1 MAYNSRQYA
10 TDHPACQF
18 SFHPDLPLRF
28 GHPSDPMLSVI
39 RHHFVRD
46 HCRCRNSSGSCLSV
60 CPGTSRSVSQATS
73 CWAQD
78 TLPLSTFRLADYTAD
93 RDSHPALKIC
103 RRKFI
108 TFFEQLPHQ
117 PVAISHNLQYLCNP
131 QPEGLPPSTSTCRSS
146 RRDVSA
152 SSESNSPDATSP
164 DGGIGRRAG
173 LKHQWSNP
181 CRFDPGSGYPTKCKC
196 LTSRYLHFSF
206 SFLHHGCTTEWAV

>member
-10 TDHPACQF
+10 TDHPVCQF

-46 HCRCRNSSGSCLSV
+46 HCRCRNSNGSCPKVLDSHLRLSGSRL
-60 CPGTSRSVSQATS
+60 
-73 CWAQD
+73 
-78 TLPLSTFRLADYTAD
+78 TFRLADYTAD

-131 QPEGLPPSTSTCRSS
+131 QPEGLPFRFGKRPLPQLRNRPQS
-146 RRDVSA
+146 
-152 SSESNSPDATSP
+152 
-164 DGGIGRRAG
+164 
-173 LKHQWSNP
+173 HQ
-181 CRFDPGSGYPTKCKC
+181 PGW
-196 LTSRYLHFSF
+196 RNR
-206 SFLHHGCTTEWAV
+206 

>member
-1 MAYNSRQYA
+1 MRQTTRPASSPSIQTYPYA
-10 TDHPACQF
+10 LDILLTLCFRSSGTTSSGITVGAVIPTAHA
-18 SFHPDLPLRF
+18 LRQVGIPS
-28 GHPSDPMLSVI
+28 GHPE
-39 RHHFVRD
+39 
-46 HCRCRNSSGSCLSV
+46 
-60 CPGTSRSVSQATS
+60 TSPT
-73 CWAQD
+73 
-78 TLPLSTFRLADYTAD
+78 PTFRLADYTAD

-181 CRFDPGSGYPTKCKC
+181 CRFDPGSGYKQKTQHCAE
-196 LTSRYLHFSF
+196 
-206 SFLHHGCTTEWAV
+206 SFLLVPAS

>member
-1 MAYNSRQYA
+1 MPCGRSGFRPD
-10 TDHPACQF
+10 TRKRHPT
-18 SFHPDLPLRF
+18 P
-28 GHPSDPMLSVI
+28 
-39 RHHFVRD
+39 
-46 HCRCRNSSGSCLSV
+46 
-60 CPGTSRSVSQATS
+60 
-73 CWAQD
+73 
-78 TLPLSTFRLADYTAD
+78 TFRLADYTAD

-108 TFFEQLPHQ
+108 TFFEQRPHQ

-181 CRFDPGSGYPTKCKC
+181 CRFDPGSGYQTKCKC
-196 LTSRYLHFSF
+196 LIFKHLHFSF
-206 SFLHHGCTTEWAV
+206 SFLHHGCTTTF

>member
-1 MAYNSRQYA
+1 MPCGRSGFRPD
-10 TDHPACQF
+10 TRKRHPT
-18 SFHPDLPLRF
+18 P
-28 GHPSDPMLSVI
+28 
-39 RHHFVRD
+39 
-46 HCRCRNSSGSCLSV
+46 
-60 CPGTSRSVSQATS
+60 
-73 CWAQD
+73 
-78 TLPLSTFRLADYTAD
+78 TFRLADYTAD

-131 QPEGLPPSTSTCRSS
+131 QPEGLPPSTSVKRSS
-146 RRDVSA
+146 CPDV
-152 SSESNSPDATSP
+152 TSP

-196 LTSRYLHFSF
+196 LKIKHLHFSF
-206 SFLHHGCTTEWAV
+206 SHLHHVCTTESAISGQN